1 MNGKGDKR
9 RPMSISQSQYESRWK
24 EIFSAFEF
32 VDKIKGDN
40 LKKKYEKSAHSM
52 KNKDKV

>member
-9 RPMSISQSQYESRWK
+9 RPMNISRSLYETRFK

-32 VDKIKGDN
+32 VDKIK
-40 LKKKYEKSAHSM
+40 KKKKLQSA
-52 KNKDKV
+52 KKDKK